1 MPSIARAR
9 ASRRPAGDFPTAALG
24 EICGWTVDDVR
35 AGLWMNLWTRSWTK
49 SLVATQA
56 RADDAQVASE
66 EGAHGVAEERVAGLG
81 IEFIAF
87 CFPRRSVGWPRLY
100 DEMCYAARDRL
111 FQGL

>member
-1 MPSIARAR
+1 MPSIARGR

-24 EICGWTVDDVR
+24 EICGWTVDDGR

-66 EGAHGVAEERVAGLG
+66 GGAHGVAGRRIAALA
-81 IEFIAF
+81 IAF
-87 CFPRRSVGWPRLY
+87 SPVYVPERSGGWAPLY
-100 DEMCYAARDRL
+100 D
-111 FQGL
+111 G